1 MIDEEKIDII
11 NELIQSL
18 TVGIYDIENRL
29 IDKDYIIDKIFYNEE
44 TNEAYIEPREIER
57 VVR

>member
-1 MIDEEKIDII
+1 MNDEEKIDII